1 MKNVELGRT
10 GLVITRIGL
19 GAMPLSI
26 QGRPDREVGM
36 EVIRRTVEL
45 GVSWIDTA
53 DVYCFDDDDIGH
65 NERLIHE
72 ALVAVGARDDVLVT
86 TKGGLARPG
95 GRWETMGSPDH
106 LRAACERSLRA
117 LSTERIDLY
126 QFHAPDPPVPFE
138 ASVTALAELREEGKI
153 AAVGLSNVSLRELQ
167 KAASIVPVESVQ
179 NLYNP
184 WDRSDEESGLL
195 DYCDLSR
202 ITYIPYSPVGGGSR
216 VHDLRESPALQ
227 GIGRNVGA
235 SPEELVLAWMLG
247 QTGTLAPIPGAS
259 RPESIESSVRAEGLA
274 LEREVLD
281 QVEEA
286 FATL

>member
-1 MKNVELGRT
+1 MKHVELGRT
-10 GLVITRIGL
+10 GLGITRIGL

-26 QGRPDREVGM
+26 QGRPDRETGM

-53 DVYCFDDDDIGH
+53 DVYCHDDDDIGH

-72 ALVAVGARDDVLVT
+72 ALVEVGARDDVLVA
-86 TKGGLARPG
+86 TKGGLTRPE
-95 GRWETMGSPDH
+95 GRWETMGSPEH
-106 LRAACERSLRA
+106 LKAACERSLRA
-117 LSTERIDLY
+117 LNTERIDLY
-126 QFHAPDPPVPFE
+126 QFHAPDPAVPFE
-138 ASVTALAELREEGKI
+138 ASITALAELREEGKI
-153 AAVGLSNVSLRELQ
+153 AAVGLSNVSLKELQ

-184 WDRSDEESGLL
+184 WDRTDEENALL
-195 DYCDLSR
+195 DYCDLNR

-216 VHDLRESPALQ
+216 VQALRDSLALQ
-227 GIGRNVGA
+227 EIGRGVGA

-259 RPESIESSVRAEGLA
+259 RVESIESSVTAEGLA

-281 QVEEA
+281 RVEEA

>member
-1 MKNVELGRT
+1 MKTVELGRS
-10 GLVITRIGL
+10 GRKITRIGL

-26 QGRPDREVGM
+26 QGRPDREVGF

-53 DVYCFDDDDIGH
+53 DVYCLDDDDIGH

-72 ALVAVGARDDVLVT
+72 ALGEGEAREEVLVA
-86 TKGGLARPG
+86 TKGGMVRPQ
-95 GRWETMGSPDH
+95 GRWETLGSPDH
-106 LRAACERSLRA
+106 LKEACERSLRA
-117 LSTERIDLY
+117 LGTERIDLY
-126 QFHAPDPPVPFE
+126 QFHGPDPAVPFE
-138 ASVTALAELREEGKI
+138 ASIAALGELREEGKV
-153 AAVGLSNVSLRELQ
+153 AAVGLSNVSLEQLQ
-167 KAASIVPVESVQ
+167 KAQAIVPVDSVQ

-184 WDRSDEESGLL
+184 WNRSDEESGLL

-202 ITYIPYSPVGGGSR
+202 VTYIPYSPVGGSSR
-216 VHDLRESPALQ
+216 VHTLRRNPALHE
-227 GIGRNVGA
+227 IGREVGA

-281 QVEEA
+281 RVEGA